1 MDNKLLSVKEMIKD
15 ACENTGLDFDR
26 LWCGENSQS
35 FSLSAVMTE
44 DQIRQADIHPETKQA
59 RKAQWELMS
68 IIFQKY
74 MDSYPANAV
83 FKQKLYEDLMNC
95 LQYVLDVYALVSS
108 DKLKT
113 ALSKANSDA
122 AEWKRQFREKQT
134 EAERAEAER
143 AEREKAVEDEL
154 RTLRRDKTVSG
165 YQAQCLALGYT
176 QELAL
181 RAAEAMADND
191 AAAIMACQQ
200 EFLDAKQ
207 KELTEQT
214 AQILWLTAY

>member
-1 MDNKLLSVKEMIKD
+1 MRIDTAKIEGYAEMSAEDKLKALEEFEFEAPAPKD
-15 ACENTGLDFDR
+15 
-26 LWCGENSQS
+26 
-35 FSLSAVMTE
+35 
-44 DQIRQADIHPETKQA
+44 
-59 RKAQWELMS
+59 
-68 IIFQKY
+68 
-74 MDSYPANAV
+74 
-83 FKQKLYEDLMNC
+83 
-95 LQYVLDVYALVSS
+95 SS
-108 DKLKT
+108 DEVNKLKT

-165 YQAQCLALGYT
+165 YQAQCLALGYR

-207 KELTEQT
+207 KELEAAALNKQPTLTTGSPPT
-214 AQILWLTAY
+214 AQGADLEALNKQRRYFGLPPIKK

>member
-1 MDNKLLSVKEMIKD
+1 MRIDTTKIEGYADMTAEDKLKALEEFEIEVP
-15 ACENTGLDFDR
+15 A
-26 LWCGENSQS
+26 SQ
-35 FSLSAVMTE
+35 
-44 DQIRQADIHPETKQA
+44 DISEEVN
-59 RKAQWELMS
+59 R
-68 IIFQKY
+68 
-74 MDSYPANAV
+74 
-83 FKQKLYEDLMNC
+83 
-95 LQYVLDVYALVSS
+95 
-108 DKLKT
+108 LKT
-113 ALSKANSDA
+113 ALSKSNSEC
-122 AEWKRQFREKQT
+122 AEWKHKYRETQT

-176 QELAL
+176 QDLAL

-207 KELTEQT
+207 KELEAAALNKQPTLTTGSPPT
-214 AQILWLTAY
+214 AQGADLEALNKQRRYFGLPPITK